1 MGKFWQ
7 RAPAPPVHPN
17 PKNRHAFDF
26 PPCFYC
32 RQRRRSGPGHPQ
44 RPGRHLVGFTS
55 TNKIARIDTA
65 NFAGATATAITGLA
79 AGDRF
84 AGIDLRPKNNKIYGV
99 TLSNQPYTVDEMT
112 GATSLVAA
120 LSSAVISPSLGY
132 GIDFNPLADFGPNAS
147 LTLINSAGGNF
158 AINATTGAVT
168 TATSI
173 AAGFSAVSYTNS
185 VPLPSVAPAP
195 PSLNYINSSSD
206 TLRIAPS
213 NFNSPTIT
221 TVGALGVDVLKA
233 NGFEVLANGTAY
245 AALNTDD
252 GSSLVTGVYSI
263 NLGTGAAT
271 LVGSYNGTLSGLTVT
286 RAADPCADAGR
297 PGGDRQPGTPPE
309 PLTRPYPAPAPLKR
323 VCRSCRG

>member
-1 MGKFWQ
+1 MNE
-7 RAPAPPVHPN
+7 RL
-17 PKNRHAFDF
+17 
-26 PPCFYC
+26 
-32 RQRRRSGPGHPQ
+32 SGAQ
-44 RPGRHLVGFTS
+44 AVTLVGLTS
-55 TNKIARIDTA
+55 ANEIARIDTT
-65 NFAGATATAITGLA
+65 NIAGATTTAITGLA

-84 AGIDLRPKNNKIYGV
+84 VGIDLRPKNNKIYGV
-99 TLSNQPYTVDEMT
+99 TLSNQLYTVDEMT

-120 LSSAVISPSLGY
+120 LSSAVINPSQGY

-158 AINATTGAVT
+158 ATNATTGAVT

-185 VPLPSVAPAP
+185 APLPSVAPAP
-195 PSLNYINSSSD
+195 PSLYYINSSSD
-206 TLRIAPS
+206 TLRVATS

-221 TVGALGVDVLKA
+221 TVGALSVDVLKT

-252 GSSLVTGVYSI
+252 GSSLVTGIYSI

-271 LVGSYNGTLSGLTVT
+271 LVGNYNGKLSGLTISAV
-286 RAADPCADAGR
+286 
-297 PGGDRQPGTPPE
+297 PE
-309 PLTRPYPAPAPLKR
+309 PQTYALMLAGLLVIGRLAR
-323 VCRSCRG
+323 RQNR